1 MYIEVKKK
9 TNGKYEVMPDVQ
21 PSSGLDFNA
30 TVYYNASSS
39 SSLFI
44 AFDINNQPI
53 NVQSASDLDNACGFY
68 FIREYD
74 TSPMYIY
81 KNVQGYVPLYQDGEL
96 FDSIE
101 VDGDSLDIKNEDT
114 IVKTAAIS
122 FPFRQGTLMEFML
135 EITD

>member
-9 TNGKYEVMPDVQ
+9 LNGKYEVAPNVQ

-30 TVYYNASSS
+30 TVYYNTYSSTM
-39 SSLFI
+39 FI

-53 NVQSASDLDNACGFY
+53 NVQSVSDLDNAYGFY

-74 TSPMYIY
+74 MSPIYIY
-81 KNVQGYVPLYQDGEL
+81 KNVQGYTPLYQDGEL

-101 VDGDSLDIKNEDT
+101 VDGNEIHIKNED
-114 IVKTAAIS
+114 IGVKTAIVS
-122 FPFRQGTLMEFML
+122 LPFRQGTLMEFML
-135 EITD
+135 EVTD